1 MKKIWNQCV
10 KELAQFRRDRLTV
23 ALAFL
28 LPLATLLIFGF
39 AIRLESQNIPLA
51 VRDFDNSPLSRAYI
65 ERLYA
70 TNKFKPVAL
79 SGNNSSSALAQGKAK
94 ATVVIPPD
102 FERRLLTGNQIQV
115 QALIDGSDVANA
127 RLIANSI
134 KFTTRYFITSAG
146 LQSFPN
152 WIDTQVRL
160 WFNPGNKESL
170 FIVPGVY
177 GVTLTL
183 YPSLLAA
190 IAMVRDKE
198 ESTIVQIYASNIKA
212 IEFLLGKALAY
223 MIVALGEAILLMGIG
238 FLIWQL
244 GFAGNPLPLLLGTPI
259 FLLDSVFFGLLIGVI
274 TTAQSSAV
282 QAVGTIKA
290 LASMLLTGFI
300 YPLSNIPF
308 PLNWLSL
315 IVPARYYIDL
325 TRDAF
330 VRGTGWTGVWY
341 VFPALVFLGAIDLAI
356 AWWGLRRM
364 QFSD

>member
-10 KELAQFRRDRLTV
+10 KELNQFRRDRLTV
-23 ALAFL
+23 ALAFV

-79 SGNNSSSALAQGKAK
+79 SGKNPSSVLDRGEAK
-94 ATVVIPPD
+94 ATVIIPPE
-102 FERRLLTGNQIQV
+102 FERRLQAGNPIQI

-127 RLIANSI
+127 RVIQNSI
-134 KFTTRYFITSAG
+134 KFTTRYFLVSAG

-152 WIDTQVRL
+152 WVDTEVRL
-160 WFNPGNKESL
+160 WFNPGNQESL

-177 GVTLTL
+177 AITLTL
-183 YPSLLAA
+183 YPSLLMA

-198 ESTIVQIYASNIKA
+198 ESTIVQIYASNISA
-212 IEFLLGKALAY
+212 IEFLLGKSLAY
-223 MIVALGEAILLMGIG
+223 TLIAIAEAIFLMGIG
-238 FLIWQL
+238 SLIWQL

-290 LASMLLTGFI
+290 LASMLLTGFM

-308 PLNWLSL
+308 PLDWLSF

-330 VRGTGWTGVWY
+330 VRGTGWAGVWY
-341 VFPALVFLGAIDLAI
+341 VFPALIILGVIDLAI
-356 AWWGLRRM
+356 AWWGIRRM
-364 QFSD
+364 QLPD

>member
-1 MKKIWNQCV
+1 MNKIWNQCI

-28 LPLATLLIFGF
+28 LPLATLIIFGF

-51 VRDFDNSPLSRAYI
+51 VQDFDNSTLSRAYI

-79 SGNNSSSALAQGKAK
+79 SGNDSSSPIDRGKAK

-102 FERRLLTGNQIQV
+102 FERRLQAGNPIQV

-127 RLIANSI
+127 RVIQNSI
-134 KFTTRYFITSAG
+134 KFTTLYFISSAG

-152 WIDTQVRL
+152 WVDTEVRL
-160 WFNPGNKESL
+160 WFNPGNRESL
-170 FIVPGVY
+170 FIIPGVY
-177 GVTLTL
+177 GITLTL

-198 ESTIVQIYASNIKA
+198 ESTIVQIYASNISA
-212 IEFLLGKALAY
+212 MEFLLGKALAY
-223 MIVALGEAILLMGIG
+223 TIVALAEAIFLIGIG
-238 FLIWQL
+238 SLIWQL

-259 FLLDSVFFGLLIGVI
+259 FLLDSVLFGLLVGVI

-290 LASMLLTGFI
+290 LSSMLLTGFI

-308 PLNWLSL
+308 PLDWLSFV
-315 IVPARYYIDL
+315 VPARYYIDL

-330 VRGTGWTGVWY
+330 VRGTGWAGVWY
-341 VFPALVFLGAIDLAI
+341 VFPALIFLGAIDLAI
-356 AWWGLRRM
+356 AWWGIRRM
-364 QFSD
+364 QLPD